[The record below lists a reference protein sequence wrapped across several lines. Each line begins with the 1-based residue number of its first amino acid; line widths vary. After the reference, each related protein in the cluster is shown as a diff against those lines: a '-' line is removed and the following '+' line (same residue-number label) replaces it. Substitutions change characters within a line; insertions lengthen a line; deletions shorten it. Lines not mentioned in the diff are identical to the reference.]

1 MPTFI
6 ARSGS
11 LKDLKVSSSLL
22 VSGSVNFTTLT
33 TPPTTVSDVLI
44 ISSSGRVFITAS
56 TAFGGG
62 GGSTTPGGV
71 EYSVQFKSASV
82 FGGDDNFLYQYE
94 SRSLSLGSSAGGAP
108 PVINAVNSLA
118 VGYNLNISGSDS
130 SVAFGQNNN
139 VSGNSALAIGDN
151 NIITSIGNGSFV
163 GGGYSIVNGNRS
175 IAFGLTNTA
184 SGDQTAAFN
193 LSTHASGN
201 YSFTANA
208 GTVAKGTAATALGQ
222 NTVASGASQ
231 TVVGQ
236 YNIQGNTTDLFV
248 VGNGAGIGSRTDAFG
263 VSSTRTFASGN
274 VFLPGLTTTNQSNVV
289 TINTTTGQLYYTA
302 STAFGGGGGSTLP
315 GGNEYSVQFKS
326 ASVFG
331 GDSTFLFQYESRS
344 LAQGINTIASGLYSH
359 AEGQLT
365 LATGASSH
373 AEGYGTIAL
382 GVYAHSEG
390 NVTSASGLYSHAEG
404 SVTKALGTASH
415 AEGTLTTA
423 LGDYSHASGLGT
435 ITSGSAQTAIG
446 YYNRQGNTTDLFI
459 IGRGGTD
466 NTRADMLG
474 VSTTRMFSSGA
485 IYFPE
490 LTTTNQS
497 NIVTIN
503 TTTGQLYYTASSA
516 FGGGV
521 TINNNVDNYILTATG
536 TANTINGEANFR
548 FNGSTLSVTG
558 SLNSSGSVFFPML
571 TTTNQSNVVTINT
584 ATGQLYYTS
593 SNAFGG
599 GGGGGGGTLKDL
611 QVNSTSY
618 TNAIVLKF
626 SGSNYSGSDD
636 GAGTTTIFYKPNNGS
651 GGSPGRVQYAGPSDN
666 FTGHPNFTYDDSVR
680 SLTVPGLSVATAT
693 DNIDNRFCAIEI
705 KGDITMSVGYET
717 GKVFMIKNTSGGTSY
732 AISAPSGGTIDGSS
746 QITLADNASVILVHF
761 GSEDYKIMSSYLYP

>member
-1 MPTFI
+1 MPTFV

-11 LKDLKVSSSLL
+11 FKDLKVSSSLL
-22 VSGSVNFTTLT
+22 VSGSVDFTTLT

-56 TAFGGG
+56 TALGGG
-62 GGSTTPGGV
+62 GTPPGGV
-71 EYSVQFKSASV
+71 EYSVQFNSASV
-82 FGGDDNFLYQYE
+82 LEGDDNFLYQYE
-94 SRSLSLGSSAGGAP
+94 SRSLSLGSSGGGAP
-108 PVINAVNSLA
+108 PVVNAINSIA

-139 VSGNSALAIGDN
+139 VSGNSALAMGDN
-151 NIITSIGNGSFV
+151 NIITIDGDGGFV
-163 GGGYSIVNGNRS
+163 GGGYSLVSGNRS
-175 IAFGLTNTA
+175 IAFGYNSTA
-184 SGDQTAAFN
+184 SGTQTAAFN
-193 LSTHASGN
+193 LSAHASGN
-201 YSFTANA
+201 YSFAANA
-208 GTVAKGTAATALGQ
+208 GTVAKGEASTALGQ
-222 NTVASGASQ
+222 NTVASGAAQ

-236 YNIQGNTTDLFV
+236 YNTQGNTTDLFT
-248 VGNGAGIGSRTDAFG
+248 VGNGAGIGSRADAFG

-302 STAFGGGGGSTLP
+302 SSAFGGGGSTNP
-315 GGNEYSVQFKS
+315 GGVEYSVQFNS
-326 ASVFG
+326 ASTFE
-331 GDSTFLFQYESRS
+331 GDASFLFQYESKS
-344 LAQGINTIASGLYSH
+344 LAQGINTTAAGLYSH

-365 LATGASSH
+365 FASGASSH
-373 AEGYGTIAL
+373 AEGYSTTAL

-390 NVTSASGLYSHAEG
+390 NVTTASGVYSHAEG
-404 SVTKALGTASH
+404 SVTNAIGTASH
-415 AEGTLTTA
+415 AEGSETTA
-423 LGDYSHASGLGT
+423 FGNFSHASGVGT
-435 ITSGSAQTAIG
+435 IASGSAQTAIG
-446 YYNRQGNTTDLFI
+446 YYNKQNNTTDVFV
-459 IGRGGTD
+459 IGKGANAG
-466 NTRADMLG
+466 TRADMLG

-497 NIVTIN
+497 NVVTIN
-503 TTTGQLYYTASSA
+503 TATGQLYYTASSA
-516 FGGGV
+516 FGGGSGV
-521 TINNNVDNYILTATG
+521 TINNNFDNYILTATG
-536 TANTINGEANFR
+536 TANTINGESNFR
-548 FNGSTLSVTG
+548 FNGSILSVTG

-584 ATGQLYYTS
+584 TTGQLYYTAS
-593 SNAFGG
+593 SAFGG

-611 QVNSTSY
+611 QVNATSY
-618 TNAIVLKF
+618 SNSVVLKF

-651 GGSPGRVQYAGPSDN
+651 GGSPGRVQYAGNSDN
-666 FTGHPNFTYDDSVR
+666 FTGHTNFTYDDGVR

-705 KGDITMSVGYET
+705 KTDLNMATGYET
-717 GKVFMIKNTSGGTSY
+717 GKVFMIKNTGGGSSY
-732 AISAPSGGTIDGSS
+732 SVNAPSGGTIDNNSS
-746 QITLADNASVILVHF
+746 ITLANEASVILVHF